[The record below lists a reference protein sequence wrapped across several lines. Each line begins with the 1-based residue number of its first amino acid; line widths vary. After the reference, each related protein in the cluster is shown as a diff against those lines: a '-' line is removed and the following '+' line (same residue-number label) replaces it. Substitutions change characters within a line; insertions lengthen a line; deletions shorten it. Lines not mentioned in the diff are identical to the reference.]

1 MEKDQLPVKKG
12 PFQRL
17 KMTLGVVA
25 LIIIAAC
32 SKVDSSGSE
41 ATRANANNKINVVT
55 TIGMI
60 TNIVEVVGGDE
71 VEVKGLMGPGVDPH
85 LYKASHGDME
95 RLDQADIIFY
105 GGLHLEGKLNDI
117 FNKLGN
123 QKPVAAV
130 SQNIDKAVLRSGQ
143 DTGGTEFDPHIWFN
157 VKHWI
162 SATETVRD
170 VLIKY
175 DQANVELYRN
185 NAAAYIKDLE
195 KLDTEVKEKI
205 AQIPEQSRVLV
216 TAHDAFGYFGD
227 AYGMKVMGLQGI
239 STAAEYGSKDV
250 SELRDYLIENKIKAV
265 FVESSIPTKSMEA
278 VIAGAKQL
286 GHEVTIGGELYSD
299 SLGEPGSDAD
309 TYIKMVQHNVNTIVE
324 ALK

>member
-1 MEKDQLPVKKG
+1 MNQDQLPVKKG

-41 ATRANANNKINVVT
+41 ATRVSADNKISVVT

-117 FNKLGN
+117 FKKLGN

-175 DQANVELYRN
+175 DQANAELYRN
-185 NAAAYIKDLE
+185 NADAYIKDLE

>member
-41 ATRANANNKINVVT
+41 AIRASADNKISVVT

-71 VEVKGLMGPGVDPH
+71 VAVKGLMGPGVDPH

-95 RLDQADIIFY
+95 RLNQADIIFY

-117 FNKLGN
+117 FKKLGN

-130 SQNIDKAVLRSGQ
+130 SQNIDQAVLRSGQ

-175 DQANVELYRN
+175 DQANAELYRN

>member
-1 MEKDQLPVKKG
+1 MKKDQLPVKKG
-12 PFQRL
+12 PFERL

-41 ATRANANNKINVVT
+41 ATRPSADNKISVVT

-60 TNIVEVVGGDE
+60 TNIVEVVGGEE

-117 FNKLGN
+117 FKKLAN

-175 DQANVELYRN
+175 DQANAELYRN
-185 NAAAYIKDLE
+185 NAATYIQELE

>member
-1 MEKDQLPVKKG
+1 MDQIPVKKG

-25 LIIIAAC
+25 LIILAAC
-32 SKVDSSGSE
+32 TKVEDTAST
-41 ATRANANNKINVVT
+41 ATRTSEDHTIQIVT
-55 TIGMI
+55 TTGMI
-60 TNIVEVVGGDE
+60 TDITKVVGGDE
-71 VEVKGLMGPGVDPH
+71 VEVNGLMGPGVDPH

-95 RLDQADIIFY
+95 RLSDSDIILY
-105 GGLHLEGKLNDI
+105 SGLHLEGKLTDI
-117 FNKLGN
+117 FEKLAK
-123 QKPVAAV
+123 QKPVVAV
-130 SQNIDKAVLRSGQ
+130 SKNIEPSILRSGL
-143 DTGGTEFDPHIWFN
+143 DSGGTEYDPHIWFN

-170 VLIKY
+170 VLVQYDAPNKEKY
-175 DQANVELYRN
+175 EE
-185 NAAAYIKDLE
+185 NAAAYIKELQE
-195 KLDTEVKEKI
+195 LDAEVTEKI
-205 AQIPEQSRVLV
+205 GQIPEQSRVLV

-239 STAAEYGSKDV
+239 STASEYGSKDV
-250 SELRDYLIENKIKAV
+250 SELRDFLVENKIKAV

-299 SLGEPGSDAD
+299 SMGEPGSDAD
-309 TYIKMVQHNVNTIVE
+309 TYIKMVRHNVNTIVD

>member
-1 MEKDQLPVKKG
+1 MNQDQLPVKKG

-41 ATRANANNKINVVT
+41 ATRGSADNKINVVT

-117 FNKLGN
+117 FKKLGN

-175 DQANVELYRN
+175 DQGNAELYRN
-185 NAAAYIKDLE
+185 NADAYIKDLE

>member
-1 MEKDQLPVKKG
+1 MEQDQLPVKKG

-41 ATRANANNKINVVT
+41 ATRVSADNKISIVT

-60 TNIVEVVGGDE
+60 TDIVQAVGGEE
-71 VEVKGLMGPGVDPH
+71 VEVNGLMGPGVDPH

-95 RLDQADIIFY
+95 RMDQADIIFY

-117 FNKLGN
+117 FKKLGN

-175 DQANVELYRN
+175 DQANAELYRN
-185 NAAAYIKDLE
+185 NAADYIKDLE
-195 KLDTEVKEKI
+195 KLDKEVKEKI

-250 SELRDYLIENKIKAV
+250 SNLRDYLIDNKIKAV

-286 GHEVTIGGELYSD
+286 GHEVKIGGELYSD
-299 SLGEPGSDAD
+299 SLGELGSDAD
-309 TYIKMVQHNVNTIVE
+309 TYIKMVQHNVNTIVG

>member
-41 ATRANANNKINVVT
+41 ATRPSADNKINIVT

-117 FNKLGN
+117 FKKLGN

-175 DQANVELYRN
+175 DQANAELYRN
-185 NAAAYIKDLE
+185 NAEAYIKDLE

-250 SELRDYLIENKIKAV
+250 SELRDYLIDNKIKAV

>member
-1 MEKDQLPVKKG
+1 MEQDQLPVKKG

-41 ATRANANNKINVVT
+41 ATRANADNKIGIVT

-60 TNIVEVVGGDE
+60 TNIVEVVGGEE

-95 RLDQADIIFY
+95 RLEQADIIFY

-117 FNKLGN
+117 FKKLGN
-123 QKPVAAV
+123 QKLVAAV
-130 SQNIDKAVLRSGQ
+130 SQNIDKAVLRSGK
-143 DTGGTEFDPHIWFN
+143 DTGGTEYDPHIWFN

-175 DQANVELYRN
+175 DQANAELYRN

-250 SELRDYLIENKIKAV
+250 SNLRDYLIENKIKAV

-286 GHEVTIGGELYSD
+286 GHEVTIGGSLYSD
-299 SLGEPGSDAD
+299 SLGEPGSNAD
-309 TYIKMVQHNVNTIVE
+309 TYIKMVQHNVNTIVA

>member
-1 MEKDQLPVKKG
+1 MEQDQLPVKKG

-41 ATRANANNKINVVT
+41 ATRAAADNKISVVT

-130 SQNIDKAVLRSGQ
+130 SQNIDKALLRSGQ
-143 DTGGTEFDPHIWFN
+143 DTGGTEYDPHIWFN

-175 DQANVELYRN
+175 DQANAELYRN
-185 NAAAYIKDLE
+185 NADAYIKDLE

-299 SLGEPGSDAD
+299 SLGEPSSDAD

>member
-41 ATRANANNKINVVT
+41 ATRPSADNKINIVT

-117 FNKLGN
+117 FKKLGN

-175 DQANVELYRN
+175 DQANAELYRN
-185 NAAAYIKDLE
+185 NAEAYIKDLE